1 MKKITLILFALI
13 FISISSCK
21 KEKTNTPSGLIITAY
36 PTTIGSE
43 WKYKR
48 TFTYE
53 SNDTNYIN
61 FLINESRV
69 VTIEKDSTINGID
82 VVKYRT
88 TSEEYPKAYSASFK
102 KQTSQGIYTLAY
114 INGTLEASIF
124 RVNSNNSTK

>member
-21 KEKTNTPSGLIITAY
+21 KDETNTPSGLIINSY

-48 TFTYE
+48 TYTWV
-53 SNDTNYIN
+53 SNDTN
-61 FLINESRV
+61 FTINESRA

-88 TSEEYPKAYSASFK
+88 TSIEYPEASSASFK
-102 KQTSQGIYTLAY
+102 KQTSQGIYTHAY
-114 INGTLEASIF
+114 TGINATIYIIDT
-124 RVNSNNSTK
+124 NNINE

>member
-21 KEKTNTPSGLIITAY
+21 KDETNTPSGLIINSY

-48 TFTYE
+48 TYTSV
-53 SNDTNYIN
+53 SNDTN
-61 FLINESRV
+61 FTINESRV

-88 TSEEYPKAYSASFK
+88 TSIEYPEAYSASFK
-102 KQTSQGIYTLAY
+102 KQTWQGIYTHAY
-114 INGTLEASIF
+114 IGASWDASIF
-124 RVNSNNSTK
+124 ITDSNNFTK